1 MWLEIF
7 KWSCSL
13 FFVILH
19 ACLWLV
25 VGSGTTLVHN
35 VFGRIE
41 YRIGTRYIIGLDTT
55 PGMILK
61 ILFPFLERNHICDY
75 DSMRG
80 ANICIM
86 IIWNIFYALVDSW
99 HIMRMWLVIDDMCII
114 MDYYFV
120 VNCLSSQSCIGWYI
134 LLVHGGFCTI
144 TALFFF
150 LVECSELSND

>member
-1 MWLEIF
+1 MFIVLCDF
-7 KWSCSL
+7 TCL
-13 FFVILH
+13 FVISG
-19 ACLWLV
+19 WL
-25 VGSGTTLVHN
+25 GNTLVHN

-55 PGMILK
+55 QGMILK
-61 ILFPFLERNHICDY
+61 ILFPFREWNHICDY
-75 DSMRG
+75 GSMRG

-99 HIMRMWLVIDDMCII
+99 HIIVRMWLVIDDMCII

-120 VNCLSSQSCIGWYI
+120 VNCLSSQSCIGWFI
-134 LLVHGGFCTI
+134 RLVHGGFCTI
-144 TALFFF
+144 TALFSF